1 MTTSSLLS
9 PSQVGTFGKAFQTFR
24 RWPVIPLTVI
34 VMLIV
39 VAIFAPWVAPQD
51 PLRSRLDARN
61 APPVWTAEGT
71 SANLLGAD
79 HIGRDVLSRIIHG
92 TRISLIVAATVLLTG
107 GLAGTGLGLLAG
119 YAGGIVDEIVM
130 RLVDFTFA
138 VPFILVALVA
148 SVIWG
153 SSLMLVIILLGLFTW
168 PPFARQVRAEALQLK
183 TMDYVALARV
193 SGASGWRIAIRHI
206 LPGLFNTVL
215 VLSSLQVGSLIL
227 TESVLSFLGVGIPR
241 PAPSWGS
248 MVSEGRDYISTAWW
262 ITFFPGLA
270 ILLIVFS
277 MNFLGDWLRD
287 RLDPRLRQL

>member
-1 MTTSSLLS
+1 MTTSSLLA
-9 PSQVGTFGKAFQTFR
+9 PSQIGSIGKVYQAFR
-24 RWPVIPLTVI
+24 RWPVIPVAII
-34 VMLIV
+34 VMLII
-39 VAIFAPWVAPQD
+39 VAIFAPWVAPTD
-51 PLRSRLDARN
+51 PLKSRLDDRN
-61 APPVWTAEGT
+61 APPVWDAEGT
-71 SANLLGAD
+71 SAHLLGAD

-119 YAGGIVDEIVM
+119 YAGGVVDEIVM